1 VIDYLINGC
10 YSFDSFKDKQMKI
23 DRLVLGEFET
33 NCYVLRV
40 SDKATDCLIIDTGL
54 DVQEL
59 MTFLKQNKLA
69 PIALILTHGHIDHIA
84 GAGKLRDRY
93 PDIAVYI
100 HKLDAETLTDSTSNL
115 SFMLD
120 SANSQADRSI
130 VTDKADYLVD
140 EPDVIEAAGI
150 KLKVLHTPG
159 HTPGGMCLYCE
170 NENAVFVGDTLFADS
185 VGRTDFPGG
194 NMRQLIEGI
203 KTKLLTLPDET
214 VVYAGHGNRT
224 TIGREKTNNPFL

>member
-1 VIDYLINGC
+1 
-10 YSFDSFKDKQMKI
+10 MKT

-33 NCYVLRV
+33 NCYILRS

-54 DVQEL
+54 DVREL
-59 MTFLKQNKLA
+59 LTFLERNKLT
-69 PIALILTHGHIDHIA
+69 PKALIITHGHIDHIA
-84 GAGKLRDRY
+84 GVEKLRVKY
-93 PDIAVYI
+93 PDIKVYI

-120 SANSQADRSI
+120 SADSQADRSFS
-130 VTDKADYLVD
+130 TEKADYLVD

-150 KLKVLHTPG
+150 KLKVIHTPG

-170 NENAVFVGDTLFADS
+170 PFDSFDPAQDRSAQGRQENTVFVGDTLFADS

-203 KTKLLTLPDET
+203 KNKLLTLPDDT
-214 VVYAGHGNRT
+214 VVYPGHGNRT
-224 TIGREKTNNPFL
+224 TIGREKTHNPFLY

>member
-1 VIDYLINGC
+1 
-10 YSFDSFKDKQMKI
+10 MKI

-33 NCYVLRV
+33 NCYILRS

-54 DVQEL
+54 DVREL
-59 MTFLKQNKLA
+59 LTFLEDNKLM
-69 PIALILTHGHIDHIA
+69 PKALVITHGHIDHIA
-84 GAGKLRDRY
+84 GVEKLRARY

-100 HKLDAETLTDSTSNL
+100 HKLDAETLTDSMSNL

-120 SANSQADRSI
+120 SADSQTDRSFS
-130 VTDKADYLVD
+130 TEKADYLVD

-150 KLKVLHTPG
+150 KLKVIHTPG

-170 NENAVFVGDTLFADS
+170 KENAVFVGDTLFADS

-203 KTKLLTLPDET
+203 KNKLLTLPDDT
-214 VVYAGHGNRT
+214 VVYPGHGNRT
-224 TIGREKTNNPFL
+224 TIGREKTHNPFLY

>member
-1 VIDYLINGC
+1 
-10 YSFDSFKDKQMKI
+10 MKI

-33 NCYVLRV
+33 NCYVLRG

-54 DVQEL
+54 DVRDL
-59 MTFLKQNKLA
+59 LSFLERNKLT
-69 PIALILTHGHIDHIA
+69 PKALIITHGHIDHIA
-84 GAGKLRDRY
+84 GVGKLRERF
-93 PDIAVYI
+93 PEIAVYI

-120 SANSQADRSI
+120 SADSQEDRSFS
-130 VTDKADYLVD
+130 TEKADYLVD

-170 NENAVFVGDTLFADS
+170 KDNALFVGDTLFADS

-194 NMRQLIEGI
+194 NMRQLIESI
-203 KTKLLTLPDET
+203 KTKLLTLPDDT
-214 VVYAGHGNRT
+214 VVYPGHGNRT
-224 TIGREKTNNPFL
+224 TIGREKTHNPFL

>member
-1 VIDYLINGC
+1 
-10 YSFDSFKDKQMKI
+10 MKI

-33 NCYVLRV
+33 NCYILRS

-54 DVQEL
+54 DAREL
-59 MTFLKQNKLA
+59 LTFLERNKLT
-69 PIALILTHGHIDHIA
+69 PKALIITHGHIDHIA
-84 GAGKLRDRY
+84 GVEKLRAKY

-100 HKLDAETLTDSTSNL
+100 HKLDAETLTDSMSNL

-120 SANSQADRSI
+120 STDSQTERSFS
-130 VTDKADYLVD
+130 TEKADYLVD

-150 KLKVLHTPG
+150 KLKVIHTPG
-159 HTPGGMCLYCE
+159 HTPGGICLYCE
-170 NENAVFVGDTLFADS
+170 KENVVFVGDTLFADS

-203 KTKLLTLPDET
+203 KNKLLTLPDDT
-214 VVYAGHGNRT
+214 VVYPGHGNRT
-224 TIGREKTNNPFL
+224 TIGREKTHNPFLY